1 MTNAPEDHKRRGAG
15 TEPSPEAL
23 PAKRLPA
30 RAATVTVT
38 VMGVQLVNLSQQE
51 AVDHIVS
58 CASRGEGGR
67 MVNINVDVLRLM
79 VADPA
84 VRQVI
89 GEAEL
94 VLADGMPIMW
104 ASRLQGTPLKQR
116 VAASEAIWPLCS
128 EAASRRMAVFLLG
141 APPGT
146 ARRAGEVLAARY
158 PGLVFGHHS
167 PPFGFEHSDEA
178 MSEIYKAIEEAGPK
192 IVFCALGTP
201 KAERLMEALSARFPA
216 LWFVTSGG
224 TLSMVAGDTPKAPLW
239 MSRSGLEWLHRLRL
253 EPRRLFER
261 YIVHDLPFVFR
272 LLASSARAR
281 CSNRP
286 AVTGSPGTQSD

>member
-1 MTNAPEDHKRRGAG
+1 
-15 TEPSPEAL
+15 
-23 PAKRLPA
+23 
-30 RAATVTVT
+30 
-38 VMGVQLVNLSQQE
+38 MGVQLDNLSQRE
-51 AVDHIVS
+51 AVDHIMS

-89 GEAEL
+89 AEADL
-94 VLADGMPIMW
+94 VLADGVPIMW
-104 ASRLQGTPLKQR
+104 ASRIQGAPLKQR
-116 VAASEAIWPLCS
+116 VAASDAIWPLCS
-128 EAASRRMAVFLLG
+128 EAASRGMGVFLLG

-158 PGLVFGHHS
+158 PGLVFADYC
-167 PPFGFEHSDEA
+167 PPFGFEHKDEA
-178 MSEIYKAIEEAGPK
+178 TAEIFQAIEAAGAK

-201 KAERLMEALSARFPA
+201 KAERFMEVLSRRFPS

-224 TLSMVAGDTPKAPLW
+224 TLSMVAGDTPKAPVW
-239 MSRSGLEWLHRLRL
+239 MARIGLEWLHRLRL

-281 CSNRP
+281 FS
-286 AVTGSPGTQSD
+286 Q

>member
-1 MTNAPEDHKRRGAG
+1 
-15 TEPSPEAL
+15 
-23 PAKRLPA
+23 
-30 RAATVTVT
+30 
-38 VMGVQLVNLSQQE
+38 MGVKLDNLSQQE
-51 AVDHIVS
+51 SVDYVVS
-58 CASRGEGGR
+58 CASSGEGGR
-67 MVNINVDVLRLM
+67 VVNINVDVLRLM

-84 VRQVI
+84 VHQVI
-89 GEAEL
+89 ADADL

-116 VAASEAIWPLCS
+116 VSASEAIWPLCS
-128 EAASRRMAVFLLG
+128 EAASRGMGVFLLG

-146 ARRAGEVLAARY
+146 ARRAGEVLVARY
-158 PGLVFGHHS
+158 PGLVLAHHC
-167 PPFGFEHSDEA
+167 PPFGFEHNDEA
-178 MSEIYKAIEEAGPK
+178 TSEIYQAIEATGPK

-201 KAERLMEALSARFPA
+201 KAERFMKVLSGRFPA

-224 TLSMVAGDTPKAPLW
+224 TLSMVAGDTPKAPAW

-261 YIVHDLPFVFR
+261 YIVHDLPFVFH

-281 CSNRP
+281 FS
-286 AVTGSPGTQSD
+286 Q